1 MSTWTIPSRITFGFL
16 TLIAFNLLIGG
27 LSLYQLFAIKQ
38 NVAMLADNSVPSVVA
53 LNEIIKL
60 NTVTYRQVRQIIEQ
74 VEFDKAATVSD
85 VVFKAAQAKA
95 DELCKAYV
103 TLFSDKEDERLFLEA
118 AASRNQYLAA
128 GRKVIELVT
137 TGKLTEAKAVMRND
151 MEPVLEKAVASFND
165 DITYN
170 IKLASEEGVK
180 AKANANLTSLL
191 ITTALIVSSL
201 LGGLIGWGI
210 IRAVTSSLG
219 LISSALQEG
228 ATQTSTASGQLA
240 IASNSLAAGC
250 SEQGSSVAETSAA
263 LEEMSVMIRSTAD
276 NAEKA
281 KAFAQQ
287 ARTAAQTGAQ
297 TMLEMNTAMHA
308 IEASSAEVAKIV
320 KNIDEIAFQT
330 NILALNAAVE
340 AARAGEAG
348 AGFAV
353 VADEVRSLAQRSA
366 AAAKET
372 AEKIETAI
380 ANSKRGSM
388 SCSKVGESLEE
399 IVQKVAAADGL
410 VAEIATAA
418 KEQSQGIQQVGVAMT
433 QMDKV
438 TQSNAASAQQSASA
452 AEQLNSQA
460 HSMQDSVRS
469 LRALVSKVRESY
481 SSLNQAD
488 HSRRPGSQSQQGF
501 GAGGRLNT
509 APRLGLAQ
517 RSLSEQRRSTP
528 QIAMPGDKAAGSDQD
543 DKHFTN
549 F

>member
-1 MSTWTIPSRITFGFL
+1 MSTMTIPRRITLGFL
-16 TLIAFNLLIGG
+16 MLVLLSLLIGG
-27 LSLYQLFAIKQ
+27 LSLWQLLGLKQ
-38 NVAMLADNSVPSVVA
+38 NVLVLADNSVPSVVS
-53 LNEIIKL
+53 LNEIIKA
-60 NTVTYRQVRQIIEQ
+60 NADTAKQIRQIVRGAEADGA
-74 VEFDKAATVSD
+74 VTVNDAAFRAAVDKGS
-85 VVFKAAQAKA
+85 
-95 DELCKAYV
+95 ELCSGYSK
-103 TLFSDKEDERLFLEA
+103 LFSDKEDERLFTA
-118 AASRNQYLAA
+118 AFAARTQYLATA
-128 GRKVIELVT
+128 AKVIELA
-137 TGKLTEAKAVMRND
+137 TGGKAKEARELMASD
-151 MEPVLEKAVASFND
+151 MESQLDRTIKGFDD

-170 IKLASEEGVK
+170 IKLANDEGLK
-180 AKANANLTSLL
+180 AKANASLASFL
-191 ITTALIVSSL
+191 IPVVVAISAL

-210 IRAVTSSLG
+210 IRTVSSALG
-219 LISSALQEG
+219 LISNALQEG
-228 ATQTSTASGQLA
+228 ATQTSTASAQLA
-240 IASNSLAAGC
+240 AASNSLAAGC

-287 ARTAAQTGAQ
+287 ARTAAQSGAQ
-297 TMLEMNTAMHA
+297 TMQEMNTAMHA
-308 IEASSAEVAKIV
+308 IESSSAEVAKIV

-372 AEKIETAI
+372 AEKIEAAI

-438 TQSNAASAQQSASA
+438 TQGNASNAEESASA
-452 AEQLNSQA
+452 AEELNSQA
-460 HSMQDSVRS
+460 HAMQDTVRLLRS
-469 LRALVSKVRESY
+469 LVRRES
-481 SSLNQAD
+481 SPFGGAVQRGPAPRGQL
-488 HSRRPGSQSQQGF
+488 RRP
-501 GAGGRLNT
+501 AAAMVKLPE
-509 APRLGLAQ
+509 A
-517 RSLSEQRRSTP
+517 RRSMP
-528 QIAMPGDKAAGSDQD
+528 QIQMPDDKVPSDQD
-543 DKHFTN
+543 DRHFAN